1 MCPND
6 RHLLSPQNDD
16 SAMKNNNRFEIRV
29 AGFGGQGVVTIGRVL
44 GSAFTIHEG
53 LNSVNTRSYGPES
66 RGGACRSEVVVS
78 QGTIHYPSVRKA
90 DVLVALSQ
98 PAFDKYIQDLKEDGI
113 LLIDPNSVK
122 DVPKKYVCYE
132 VPAME
137 IAYSVGN
144 VKYQNS
150 VVLGALAALLRS
162 MIKKESLKSAVS
174 ENVPS
179 KTVEKN
185 IEAFEAGWAHI
196 VNASMADAK

>member
-1 MCPND
+1 M
-6 RHLLSPQNDD
+6 QQ
-16 SAMKNNNRFEIRV
+16 NNRFEIRV

-78 QGTIHYPSVRKA
+78 QGEIHYPSVRKA
-90 DVLVALSQ
+90 DILVALSQ
-98 PAFDKYIQDLKEDGI
+98 PALDKYIQDLKEGGI

-122 DVPKKYVCYE
+122 DIPKNLVWYE

-137 IAYSVGN
+137 IAHSLGN
-144 VKYQNS
+144 VKFQNS
-150 VVLGALAALLRS
+150 AVLGALAALLES

-174 ENVPS
+174 ENVPPE
-179 KTVEKN
+179 TIEKN
-185 IEAFEAGWAHI
+185 MEAFEAGWAHI
-196 VNASMADAK
+196 VNAKRAVAE

>member
-1 MCPND
+1 
-6 RHLLSPQNDD
+6 
-16 SAMKNNNRFEIRV
+16 MKNNRFEIRV

-44 GSAFTIHEG
+44 GVAFTIYEG
-53 LNSVNTRSYGPES
+53 INSVNTHSYGPES

-78 QGTIHYPSVRKA
+78 QCEIHYPSVRKA

-98 PAFDKYIQDLKEDGI
+98 TALDMYKRDMKEGGV

-122 DVPKKYVCYE
+122 DIPEHVVYYE

-137 IAYSVGN
+137 IASTVGN

-150 VVLGALAALLRS
+150 VVLGALAALLKS

-174 ENVPS
+174 ENVPPQ
-179 KTVEKN
+179 TIEKN
-185 IEAFEAGWAHI
+185 FEAFEKGWEHI
-196 VNASMADAK
+196 VTTVSVTGNEKGKIYG

>member
-1 MCPND
+1 M
-6 RHLLSPQNDD
+6 
-16 SAMKNNNRFEIRV
+16 

-78 QGTIHYPSVRKA
+78 QGEIHYPSVRKA
-90 DVLVALSQ
+90 DILVALSQ
-98 PAFDKYIQDLKEDGI
+98 PALDKYIQDLKEGGI

-122 DVPKKYVCYE
+122 DIPKNLVWYE

-137 IAYSVGN
+137 IAHSLGN
-144 VKYQNS
+144 VKFQNS
-150 VVLGALAALLRS
+150 AVLGALAALLES

-174 ENVPS
+174 ENVPP
-179 KTVEKN
+179 KTIEKN
-185 IEAFEAGWAHI
+185 MEAFEAGWAHI
-196 VNASMADAK
+196 VNAKRAVAE

>member
-1 MCPND
+1 MI
-6 RHLLSPQNDD
+6 
-16 SAMKNNNRFEIRV
+16 NNRFEIRV

-44 GSAFTIHEG
+44 GVAFTIHEG
-53 LNSVNTRSYGPES
+53 INSVNTRSYGPES

-78 QGTIHYPSVRKA
+78 EGEIHYPSVRKA

-98 PAFDKYIQDLKEDGI
+98 TALDKYKRDMKEGAI

-122 DVPKKYVCYE
+122 DIPEHVAFYG

-137 IAYSVGN
+137 IASTMGS

-150 VVLGALAALLRS
+150 VVLGALAALLKS

-174 ENVPS
+174 ENVPP
-179 KTVEKN
+179 KTIEKN
-185 IEAFEAGWAHI
+185 LEAFERGWEHI
-196 VNASMADAK
+196 VVAVTVAENEKGKING

>member
-1 MCPND
+1 M
-6 RHLLSPQNDD
+6 QQ
-16 SAMKNNNRFEIRV
+16 NNRFEIRV

-44 GSAFTIHEG
+44 GVAFTIYEG
-53 LNSVNTRSYGPES
+53 INSVNTRSYGPES

-78 QGTIHYPSVRKA
+78 RGEIHYPSVRKA
-90 DVLVALSQ
+90 DILVALSQ
-98 PAFDKYIQDLKEDGI
+98 PALDKYILGLKEGGT

-122 DVPKKYVCYE
+122 DVPQNLVCYE

-137 IAYSVGN
+137 IAHSVGN

-150 VVLGALAALLRS
+150 VVLGALAALLKS

-174 ENVPS
+174 ENVPPE
-179 KTVEKN
+179 TIEKN

-196 VNASMADAK
+196 VNAKVAVAD